1 MSRSGRGIHRLTH
14 QQQTIGTNTMAKSSD
29 EILVNT
35 DGRSASDGAKFG
47 RGMQTL
53 EQSQDAIDKR
63 NASTNASSPRKYGE
77 R

>member
-1 MSRSGRGIHRLTH
+1 
-14 QQQTIGTNTMAKSSD
+14 MAKSSD

-53 EQSQDAIDKR
+53 EQIQDAIDKR
-63 NASTNASSPRKYGE
+63 NASTNASSPRKHGE